1 MKKAFLIC
9 SALLIL
15 VAMTA
20 CKSGKLTAE
29 RCTNEDYNKALKS
42 MLYCSCFPF
51 KLYIFSPTDSSHMYF
66 SPTDIFSP
74 TDSLRIDSMLRNLIN
89 SEKNDFDFELF
100 WNKNILSYDN
110 THIVEYE
117 YKIKDSSNHSS
128 IHRIAFFDTLFR
140 PLGLIVGN
148 RLVHNCCANYLATVD
163 WEKDELPTLHLFH
176 WERWGDSA
184 SLPVEIGKYAPK
196 NFYIEDYCFDLGG
209 WLYVRGHKIVNG
221 VRKENT
227 VYMRLKN

>member
-1 MKKAFLIC
+1 MKKAFLIY
-9 SALLIL
+9 STLLIL
-15 VAMTA
+15 VVITA
-20 CKSGKLTAE
+20 CKSGKLTAV
-29 RCTNEDYNKALKS
+29 RSTNEDYNKAIKS
-42 MLYCSCFPF
+42 IVYCSCLPF
-51 KLYIFSPTDSSHMYF
+51 KSFN
-66 SPTDIFSP
+66 FSP

-100 WNKNILSYDN
+100 WNKVILSYDN

-163 WEKDELPTLHLFH
+163 WKNDELPTLHLF
-176 WERWGDSA
+176 RWGYGV

-196 NFYIEDYCFDLGG
+196 NFYIEAYRFNLGG
-209 WLYVRGHKIVNG
+209 WLYVRGHKIANG
-221 VRKENT
+221 IHKEDT
-227 VYMRLKN
+227 VFMRLKIKQ

>member
-1 MKKAFLIC
+1 MKKAFLIY
-9 SALLIL
+9 STFLIL
-15 VAMTA
+15 VVITA
-20 CKSGKLTAE
+20 CKSGKLTAV
-29 RCTNEDYNKALKS
+29 RSTNEDYNKALKS

-74 TDSLRIDSMLRNLIN
+74 TDSLRIDGMLRNLIN

-100 WNKNILSYDN
+100 WNKVILSYDN

-140 PLGLIVGN
+140 PLGLIVGKQ
-148 RLVHNCCANYLATVD
+148 LEYNCCAYYLATVD
-163 WEKDELPTLHLFH
+163 WKNDELPTLHLF
-176 WERWGDSA
+176 RWGYGV